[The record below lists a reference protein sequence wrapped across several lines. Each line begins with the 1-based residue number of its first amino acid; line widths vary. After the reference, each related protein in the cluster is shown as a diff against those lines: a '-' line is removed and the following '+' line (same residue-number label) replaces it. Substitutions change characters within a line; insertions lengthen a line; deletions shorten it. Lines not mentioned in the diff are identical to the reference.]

1 MLSQL
6 QLFVWMVLA
15 LAVFAVQ
22 VVALVDAL
30 RRPARAFTAEGKLSK
45 NIWLIILGIAAAIGL
60 LGIPS
65 GGGGGGFGFFNIIAV
80 TPAIIYWVDVRPR
93 IRHHGRGGGRPQ
105 GPAGGW

>member
-6 QLFVWMVLA
+6 QFFVWMALS
-15 LAVFAVQ
+15 LAVFVMQ

-30 RRPARAFTAEGKLSK
+30 RRPARAYTAEGKLSK
-45 NIWLIILGIAAAIGL
+45 NVWLLILGVAAAIGL

-65 GGGGGGFGFFNIIAV
+65 GSGGGFGFLNIIAV

-93 IRHHGRGGGRPQ
+93 IRPYGGGRGRPQ

>member
-1 MLSQL
+1 
-6 QLFVWMVLA
+6 MVLA

-22 VVALVDAL
+22 VVAFFDAL
-30 RRPARAFTAEGKLSK
+30 RRPASAYTAEGKLSK
-45 NIWLIILGIAAAIGL
+45 NIWLLILGIAAAIGL

-65 GGGGGGFGFFNIIAV
+65 GAGGGFGFFNIIAV

-93 IRHHGRGGGRPQ
+93 IRPYGRGGGRPQ

>member
-1 MLSQL
+1 
-6 QLFVWMVLA
+6 MVLA

-22 VVALVDAL
+22 VVAFFDAL
-30 RRPARAFTAEGKLSK
+30 RRPASAYTAEGKLSK
-45 NIWLIILGIAAAIGL
+45 NIWLLILGIAAAIGL

-65 GGGGGGFGFFNIIAV
+65 GAGGRGFGFINIIAV

-93 IRHHGRGGGRPQ
+93 IRPYGSGGGRPQ